1 MDSRRPGSCPTP
13 RALLGELYLDS
24 MGIIRSYFPGQ
35 LSERLQVRR
44 EGLPL
49 ETPPPHLPG
58 LCRLPGCI
66 VPGTMAP
73 APSKTRASPLAADL
87 SRAQAPGKHL
97 GSWTGAWGSTRMTMS
112 PVAAPRSVS
121 LTRLTHEAGGEQR
134 GNPSQQGAHPW
145 PSKPSCPRCAVSRHL
160 AGGPGAP
167 RATTHGVTSSAGR
180 AGAVPPRVEAL
191 PPPSLPSPSHTQ
203 TGFQLPP
210 VCSGNRPKPPPIRP
224 WDPLRMK
231 PPRDVRDGNRGGRR
245 PAKNPRWSFAPA
257 SSTRVSQVPAW
268 ALPWGPARRRV
279 TYPERCPRPADQLPG
294 LSLEL
299 GELRVAV
306 TAPSAS
312 TGRVALL
319 CARPGALGRRAAAA
333 WVLLRPG
340 GQPLAGA
347 HFQQLQRLPGRAA
360 LGHLRGGRGQ

>member
-1 MDSRRPGSCPTP
+1 MPKTAGPPWRTIFRFNGDYSVLLP
-13 RALLGELYLDS
+13 RTAFRKAAGPAGRASSGD
-24 MGIIRSYFPGQ
+24 P
-35 LSERLQVRR
+35 
-44 EGLPL
+44 
-49 ETPPPHLPG
+49 TPPP
-58 LCRLPGCI
+58 
-66 VPGTMAP
+66 
-73 APSKTRASPLAADL
+73 
-87 SRAQAPGKHL
+87 SRTSRVHC
-97 GSWTGAWGSTRMTMS
+97 SWNNG
-112 PVAAPRSVS
+112 PRSFQDQGEPIGCRPQQSPGPWQTPWQLDRSLGEHTDDHVS
-121 LTRLTHEAGGEQR
+121 SGSAPECAPHTTHPRSRRGAARERLTA
-134 GNPSQQGAHPW
+134 GAHPW

-160 AGGPGAP
+160 AGDPGAP

-245 PAKNPRWSFAPA
+245 PAKNPRWSFVPA

-319 CARPGALGRRAAAA
+319 CAWPGALGRRAAAT
-333 WVLLRPG
+333 WVLLRTG
-340 GQPLAGA
+340 GQPLAGG